1 MEINFLAVFFLIFSL
16 GFAFLSKK
24 YALKKLNFIWLFAS
38 AVCAG
43 FYILLMFMDGRSL
56 FDAALGVMVL
66 CGGVYIVNGQKG
78 DGHAL

>member
-16 GFAFLSKK
+16 GFAVLSKK

-43 FYILLMFMDGRSL
+43 FYILLMFMDGSSL
-56 FDAALGVMVL
+56 FDAALGIMVL
-66 CGGVYIVNGQKG
+66 CGGGYIVNSQKG